1 MESSTHNP
9 ILIIGAGVG
18 GLSIGTLL
26 VKDGFR
32 IRVFEKSGKLG
43 GRTASM

>member
-1 MESSTHNP
+1 MELSTHNP

-26 VKDGFR
+26 VKDGFK
-32 IRVFEKSGKLG
+32 IRVAEQHLWNFGI
-43 GRTASM
+43 TY